1 MIQLSP
7 AALQEVR
14 RLKTRC
20 NRSDLLF
27 RLGVQAGNCLDLS
40 YQMTFDARVMP
51 ADRVFECNG
60 VQIVIDASSL
70 SYLQGL
76 VLDYTEDLMGGGFR
90 FRNPNAIQTCG
101 CGYSFSVT

>member
-7 AALQEVR
+7 AALQEVC
-14 RLKTRC
+14 RLKARC
-20 NRSDLLF
+20 NRSNSMF

-40 YQMTFDARVMP
+40 YQMTFDAMVMP
-51 ADRVFECNG
+51 ADRVFEYDG
-60 VQIVIDASSL
+60 LQIVINASSL

-76 VLDYTEDLMGGGFR
+76 MLDYTEDLMGGGFR
-90 FRNPNAIQTCG
+90 FCNPNAIEACG